1 MISSD
6 LHILPNEDS
15 SFFLQLQ
22 SFVCLFSALIRF
34 LLRNL
39 MIEVTL
45 GVEKY
50 LTFTVFLLNILC
62 RWLFDAKCL
71 YKRSRN
77 ICSRSLMY
85 LCLFRLLLFLLS
97 SLYLKSTFLY
107 PMVFNAVSYSTSD
120 AWKIYAF
127 EEFLDNLLLIVFGNF
142 FIVSGGWFEF
152 PLIYRSLSLGFLQG
166 LYELFIML
174 TVTCKKSAILKFVSM
189 SVLKS
194 ISLKIF
200 LIFLRSWSIC

>member
-22 SFVCLFSALIRF
+22 SFVSLFSALIRF
-34 LLRNL
+34 LLRDL

-120 AWKIYAF
+120 A
-127 EEFLDNLLLIVFGNF
+127 
-142 FIVSGGWFEF
+142 
-152 PLIYRSLSLGFLQG
+152 
-166 LYELFIML
+166 
-174 TVTCKKSAILKFVSM
+174 
-189 SVLKS
+189 
-194 ISLKIF
+194 
-200 LIFLRSWSIC
+200 